1 MNDESLDN
9 TTAEADLSEA
19 DLSETDLVSLVK
31 KMQQQLNYLEKKI
44 DVLISQSQ
52 PKPFRERTE
61 SPYRERTD
69 RPFRETPDRPFRK
82 RTFSKSARTFDRPR
96 PHGRDEH
103 ESSPRER
110 EPAPRRFYERFSPAK
125 KRGANPKKRPFSPRR
140 TDRE

>member
-1 MNDESLDN
+1 MNDESPVN
-9 TTAEADLSEA
+9 TTEEADP
-19 DLSETDLVSLVK
+19 SETDLVSLVK
-31 KMQQQLNYLEKKI
+31 RMQQQLNYLEKKI

-61 SPYRERTD
+61 RPERPYQ
-69 RPFRETPDRPFRK
+69 K
-82 RTFSKSARTFDRPR
+82 RTFSKPPRSFDRPR
-96 PHGRDEH
+96 PRSREEH

-110 EPAPRRFYERFSPAK
+110 EAAPRRFYERFDPAK

>member
-1 MNDESLDN
+1 MNDESPVNATEEEDP
-9 TTAEADLSEA
+9 
-19 DLSETDLVSLVK
+19 SETDLVSLIK
-31 KMQQQLNYLEKKI
+31 RMQQQLNYLEKKI

-61 SPYRERTD
+61 
-69 RPFRETPDRPFRK
+69 RPFRERPERPYQK
-82 RTFSKSARTFDRPR
+82 RTFSKPSRSFDRPR
-96 PHGRDEH
+96 PHSREER

-110 EPAPRRFYERFSPAK
+110 EAAPRRFYERFDPAK

>member
-1 MNDESLDN
+1 MNDESLD
-9 TTAEADLSEA
+9 TTPAEIDP
-19 DLSETDLVSLVK
+19 SETDLVSLVK

-61 SPYRERTD
+61 
-69 RPFRETPDRPFRK
+69 RPFRGTPDRPFRK
-82 RTFSKSARTFDRPR
+82 RTFSKPARTFDRPR
-96 PHGRDEH
+96 PHGREEH